1 MQPAPGFQKYYSVI
15 LNLPIGS
22 IGINKKI
29 GWSTM
34 LNDKA
39 VDLRSAASIQEFT
52 LQTHNE
58 SSNFSLF

>member
-39 VDLRSAASIQEFT
+39 VDLKVYYYKNRAEVKVKPI
-52 LQTHNE
+52 
-58 SSNFSLF
+58 